1 MTLLKDA
8 TVEPEAGF
16 GYVYLFGL
24 AVFDLGGHT
33 LTSTGMVII
42 QGAGQTELTIKNG
55 TVQTTSAEAQE
66 LIHQNDKC
74 ELYLEDVT
82 LVGPVSDGQRRPAL
96 YAPYHAIIRGNS
108 TFIGGV
114 NLETGQGYYELY
126 SGTFT
131 TGAAAGVTPNSYSIF
146 TQDGT
151 NVSILNLLKGSTVFA
166 NSAGDVINAA
176 EKCTWITVSKNYQGY
191 ALTEDVTIV
200 AHASH
205 TYDPAT
211 GQCLCGEPCPHETL
225 YTDNDGHTE
234 GACTIC
240 GKQAAIAKI
249 GTTYYRD
256 IAALNEAAKGVTGH
270 PTLTI
275 LCDITGNLKLVKSE
289 LTLEA
294 GSHTINGA
302 LQVNNSTVTIQGGTY
317 AKNAIFANSV
327 VTLEGG
333 DYAGAVNISGS
344 ASNMTM
350 KGSTFQGTVAM
361 RGQVTVTENAVFN
374 NTVSISTGTATVENA
389 SFTKAVTVNADGNLV
404 VKGGTL
410 TSATVKANGSAH
422 FQGGSISGTL
432 LVETDGELTASAGS
446 FGTVAFQTGGKGVLS
461 GGYYANI
468 YTGGE
473 ALNTKLAAG
482 YAYFDQ
488 NGLISGDYIDGTSV
502 VAIASGVTV
511 APHSHDFRDFHER
524 KLCGCGAQA
533 VATVTVGET
542 VSYYET
548 IETALTA
555 AQEKEGCTLTL
566 LEGLTENI
574 TIPGG
579 RFTLDMAN
587 RESTGRLSLSGTADV
602 TLKNSNIVRNSSDSA
617 TRLVVMGGKLTVE
630 SGTIYNAD
638 VQGDGEAILKGGTIG
653 SLFNHD
659 GTITVPGSSTLRVSE
674 KLSVYGGTV
683 RLSGGY
689 YSKITGWNS
698 TLVENFLAEGYAY
711 KRANTWPAYAGLKE
725 IRDVSVAYV
734 PLQSI
739 ALRLTA
745 GEVDLTYGY
754 QAGEAPQAAASVVQN
769 GTASVTYLWELTDE
783 NNTKTTLSSTT
794 GTGTLPVGLAA
805 GSYQLTCTATCEGY
819 SLCSAPITIT
829 VAKAAPAL
837 TRQPAGRENLVYCF
851 TEQTLITAGTVTGG
865 EWQYSLNR
873 EEGYST
879 ALPTGTDAGQ
889 YTVWY
894 KVVGDANHLD
904 TEPASLQVVIVP
916 LVVTAPR
923 ILLDGRCTYN
933 GQPQRPAVT
942 LMADAT
948 HEIPAEEYT
957 VEYGSNIN
965 AGVNTATVTIKDR
978 ENGNFTVS
986 GSGSFSIEK
995 AAAPTLAPLSLT
1007 QKYTDTTQHTVPR
1020 DYAALMPQDAGRIFY
1035 LGGNYMVP
1043 SGVTLPGWSVNA
1055 GDGTVT
1061 YRLEGATA
1069 EMVGQTITIPV
1080 IIVSQNY
1087 KDATAQLVI
1096 TLLDKDTPELSAE
1109 GIEMIYTGSAV
1120 PLERLTE
1127 TAAARWDGNEI
1138 DGHWRWKNGSPTN
1151 VNESGDYY
1159 AVFEPEDTVNFHSA
1173 EIKVSITIL
1182 PRDIAEARIVL
1193 GVALT
1198 YTGRQ
1203 QRQEITSVTL
1213 PGYREV
1219 TYRVEGDTA
1228 ADAGNYE
1235 LVVSG
1240 TDNFTG
1246 SVRVGYTVARATL
1259 ENVSVRQS
1267 GTLTYNGSAQ
1277 QAAVTAD
1284 AHAAGAQ
1291 EVTFTY
1297 STEENGPYGEMPAF
1311 TGAGR
1316 YTVYYRAEAANHQP
1330 ATGHFTITIDR
1341 LDLSEAAIVWGP
1353 MPVYTGSAQNVP
1365 ITAIKAGGLT
1375 LGAGDYTVVSGGSGT
1390 AAGDYRL
1397 KIAGAGNF
1405 TGTKEMAWK
1414 IEKAAQN
1421 LSAPTVHGTY
1431 GGRDRIALEGAIG
1444 TVTHTITAG
1453 EGVIALDE
1461 QNTITFLRAGSA
1473 SILVKAAGDENHQAA
1488 EITVAVQVEK
1498 AVAVIKAQ
1506 DKKIYVG
1513 SAAPDLTQ
1521 AIPGTDYIIDGLVT
1535 GDILEWLDIGIE
1547 LTYPVTPDTT
1557 KPGQYAIR
1565 PTVLGHNACYE
1576 FVCED
1581 GTLTVARYPVP
1592 AYTWYT
1598 IRTTT
1603 GAHGTISPSGWVSV
1617 REGWDQ
1623 TFTITPDEGYT
1634 VAAVRVDGKYVGA
1647 GREYTFRQVSKDH
1660 TIEVTFRKGTSN
1672 PGTGAAESETVGRGT
1687 GALISVSLQWVAAD

>member
-1 MTLLKDA
+1 MMKRALSILLALMLCLTMLPTAALAEVLQPENPATMAEPQPTAPLEPKEDSVAEVQAMIDALPTEETLTAEDYETVLAAYEAYAALSEEEQARVTGAERLEELLAWFNNQTAPYTLSGSTTEQAASVIKITPEGSEVSYYYDTVAAALRDRLDQLGVTEHFTMTLLKDA

-16 GYVYLFGL
+16 GYVYLSGL

-42 QGAGQTELTIKNG
+42 QGANQTELTIKNG

-200 AHASH
+200 AHVSH

-374 NTVSISTGTATVENA
+374 NTVSVSTGTATVENA

-410 TSATVKANGSAH
+410 TSATVKAPGSAH

-587 RESTGRLSLSGTADV
+587 RESTGRLGLSGTADV
-602 TLKNSNIVRNSSDSA
+602 ILKNSNIVRNSSDSA

-689 YSKITGWNS
+689 YSRITGWNS

-837 TRQPAGRENLVYCF
+837 TR
-851 TEQTLITAGTVTGG
+851 
-865 EWQYSLNR
+865 
-873 EEGYST
+873 
-879 ALPTGTDAGQ
+879 
-889 YTVWY
+889 
-894 KVVGDANHLD
+894 
-904 TEPASLQVVIVP
+904 
-916 LVVTAPR
+916 
-923 ILLDGRCTYN
+923 
-933 GQPQRPAVT
+933 
-942 LMADAT
+942 
-948 HEIPAEEYT
+948 
-957 VEYGSNIN
+957 
-965 AGVNTATVTIKDR
+965 
-978 ENGNFTVS
+978 
-986 GSGSFSIEK
+986 
-995 AAAPTLAPLSLT
+995 
-1007 QKYTDTTQHTVPR
+1007 
-1020 DYAALMPQDAGRIFY
+1020 
-1035 LGGNYMVP
+1035 
-1043 SGVTLPGWSVNA
+1043 
-1055 GDGTVT
+1055 
-1061 YRLEGATA
+1061 
-1069 EMVGQTITIPV
+1069 
-1080 IIVSQNY
+1080 
-1087 KDATAQLVI
+1087 
-1096 TLLDKDTPELSAE
+1096 
-1109 GIEMIYTGSAV
+1109 
-1120 PLERLTE
+1120 
-1127 TAAARWDGNEI
+1127 
-1138 DGHWRWKNGSPTN
+1138 
-1151 VNESGDYY
+1151 
-1159 AVFEPEDTVNFHSA
+1159 
-1173 EIKVSITIL
+1173 
-1182 PRDIAEARIVL
+1182 
-1193 GVALT
+1193 
-1198 YTGRQ
+1198 
-1203 QRQEITSVTL
+1203 
-1213 PGYREV
+1213 
-1219 TYRVEGDTA
+1219 
-1228 ADAGNYE
+1228 
-1235 LVVSG
+1235 
-1240 TDNFTG
+1240 
-1246 SVRVGYTVARATL
+1246 
-1259 ENVSVRQS
+1259 
-1267 GTLTYNGSAQ
+1267 
-1277 QAAVTAD
+1277 
-1284 AHAAGAQ
+1284 
-1291 EVTFTY
+1291 
-1297 STEENGPYGEMPAF
+1297 
-1311 TGAGR
+1311 
-1316 YTVYYRAEAANHQP
+1316 
-1330 ATGHFTITIDR
+1330 
-1341 LDLSEAAIVWGP
+1341 
-1353 MPVYTGSAQNVP
+1353 
-1365 ITAIKAGGLT
+1365 
-1375 LGAGDYTVVSGGSGT
+1375 
-1390 AAGDYRL
+1390 
-1397 KIAGAGNF
+1397 
-1405 TGTKEMAWK
+1405 
-1414 IEKAAQN
+1414 
-1421 LSAPTVHGTY
+1421 
-1431 GGRDRIALEGAIG
+1431 
-1444 TVTHTITAG
+1444 
-1453 EGVIALDE
+1453 
-1461 QNTITFLRAGSA
+1461 
-1473 SILVKAAGDENHQAA
+1473 
-1488 EITVAVQVEK
+1488 
-1498 AVAVIKAQ
+1498 
-1506 DKKIYVG
+1506 
-1513 SAAPDLTQ
+1513 
-1521 AIPGTDYIIDGLVT
+1521 
-1535 GDILEWLDIGIE
+1535 
-1547 LTYPVTPDTT
+1547 
-1557 KPGQYAIR
+1557 
-1565 PTVLGHNACYE
+1565 
-1576 FVCED
+1576 
-1581 GTLTVARYPVP
+1581 
-1592 AYTWYT
+1592 
-1598 IRTTT
+1598 
-1603 GAHGTISPSGWVSV
+1603 
-1617 REGWDQ
+1617 
-1623 TFTITPDEGYT
+1623 
-1634 VAAVRVDGKYVGA
+1634 
-1647 GREYTFRQVSKDH
+1647 
-1660 TIEVTFRKGTSN
+1660 
-1672 PGTGAAESETVGRGT
+1672 
-1687 GALISVSLQWVAAD
+1687 